1 MNSEI
6 KINLNA
12 IRKSEN
18 ELGNLS
24 KKLLNRKL
32 KLSITDSKGAVVDEL
47 SNAALQLNE
56 ISEELG
62 QWAGEIQ
69 KAVLNARL
77 LFERTD
83 REIAESLKE
92 VEGANEK

>member
-47 SNAALQLNE
+47 SNVALQLNE